1 MTTLAVPFHLDERL
15 ELFESPLPVRRTIS
29 PALPE
34 GSAWERMAALY
45 EEVAA
50 AVSDDPVPLVVSGDC
65 TTSLAT
71 LAGLQRAGTSPAV
84 IWIDAHGD
92 FNTEETTESGYL
104 GGMPLAKICGL
115 GDLEI
120 VHRLCLVPLP
130 AERILL
136 VGARDL
142 DPGEEE
148 LLAAEGVR
156 RAVVEGLDVADL
168 PPGPLLLH
176 LDVDVA
182 DPGDLPGL
190 RFPAPGGPTK
200 ADLSMAVAAMAACGR
215 LAAVDVGLT
224 WRPDPHTGSARADL
238 VREILAPLATTK
250 ERP

>member
-1 MTTLAVPFHLDERL
+1 MATLAVPFHLDERL
-15 ELFESPLPVRRTIS
+15 EPFESPFPIRRTIA

-50 AVSDDPVPLVVSGDC
+50 AVSEDPVPLVVSGDC

-84 IWIDAHGD
+84 VWIDAHGD

-115 GDLEI
+115 GDLD
-120 VHRLCLVPLP
+120 VVRLCLAPLP
-130 AERILL
+130 AERVLL
-136 VGARDL
+136 IGARDL

-156 RAVVEGLDVADL
+156 RAAVEGLDVADL

-182 DPGDLPGL
+182 DPGDLPVL
-190 RFPAPGGPTK
+190 RLPSPVGPTK
-200 ADLSMAVAAMAACGR
+200 VDLSTA
-215 LAAVDVGLT
+215 LAAVAVSRRWT
-224 WRPDPHTGSARADL
+224 SA
-238 VREILAPLATTK
+238 
-250 ERP
+250 